1 MPTRSEWQQILEQK
15 LPPKNHYT
23 DRNRAITAYYAQ
35 CYLQQPDVFKW
46 AGMAA
51 FASNQVGVALQ
62 VAELLMAPHALV
74 AVPDRENDDDLLA
87 IGLRLYQLGLGLAFT
102 VPVALHAATTRPLLL
117 NDLDLLKQG
126 NDQIFDD
133 IAWAHLAY
141 MQAGIGAIEAN
152 VSEIEHPYL
161 LQGFRQIDAG
171 VKKLADPEQRE
182 AGKALIRKGN
192 ITLLRQE
199 QELTLA
205 SCMGSLSRIGK
216 LIVSLG
222 GAMDFQ
228 EANRNTAGGSWF
240 TRYFGILPVLSGQ
253 VSLARFEDRWKWL
266 EDEALPLWDQIDTAY
281 APATSFHR
289 RLVAMAEREPSLLQ
303 QITNLM
309 TRSYQVVGLQR
320 SLA

>member
-1 MPTRSEWQQILEQK
+1 MPMKREWQQILEQK
-15 LPPKNHYT
+15 LPLKDRYT

-51 FASNQVGVALQ
+51 FASNQVGIALQ
-62 VAELLMAPHALV
+62 VAEMLMAPRVLA
-74 AVPDRENDDDLLA
+74 AVPDGGGDDGVLA
-87 IGLRLYQLGLGLAFT
+87 HGMRLYQMGLSLAFI
-102 VPVALHAATTRPLLL
+102 VPIALHDATTRPLLL

-141 MQAGIGAIEAN
+141 MQAGIDEIEAN
-152 VSEIEHPYL
+152 VSESEQPYL
-161 LQGFRQIDAG
+161 IQGFRMIDAG
-171 VKKLADPEQRE
+171 VKKLADPAQRE
-182 AGKALIRKGN
+182 AGKEQIRQGN
-192 ITLLRQE
+192 LTLLKHE
-199 QELTLA
+199 QKLTLPGF
-205 SCMGSLSRIGK
+205 MDRLTYIGK

-228 EANRNTAGGSWF
+228 DAKRNAAGGSWF
-240 TRYFGILPVLSGQ
+240 ANYFGILPILSGQ

-266 EDEALPLWDQIDTAY
+266 EGEALPLWDQIDTAY

-289 RLVAMAEREPSLLQ
+289 RLVSMAEREPSLLQ
-303 QITNLM
+303 QITDLM
-309 TRSYQVVGLQR
+309 KSGYQTVGLQ
-320 SLA
+320 LTL